1 MSKNLA
7 LLIAVL
13 VALAVVAVA
22 CSSDAD
28 TSGETGDD
36 TAGQTDSDTTQPDD
50 TSGETGDDDAGE
62 PVDDAETGEGGDI
75 DYQALGLWDDGPCD
89 ESSDP
94 LVVGIMTVFESPV
107 ISLVDQAVA
116 LEAAADAFNTRGGA
130 NGACVEVHTCDDEAN
145 FETALACVRDLE
157 GAGVV
162 ATVNDQGSVAQTE
175 VSAAM
180 AEAGI
185 PRVGGNVT
193 NNDWADQNA
202 YPIDASGTG
211 STFLMPQALIQEGI
225 TEIGLVRV
233 DLPAAGAMA
242 GLFETLFEGDD
253 ATFPV
258 DVAVPAGTTDYSQ
271 FILAAE
277 NGGVGGIILAVGEQE
292 AIQVVRAGQQL
303 GTELQIGASLGT
315 FS

>member
-233 DLPAAGAMA
+233 
-242 GLFETLFEGDD
+242 
-253 ATFPV
+253 
-258 DVAVPAGTTDYSQ
+258 
-271 FILAAE
+271 
-277 NGGVGGIILAVGEQE
+277 
-292 AIQVVRAGQQL
+292 
-303 GTELQIGASLGT
+303 
-315 FS
+315 